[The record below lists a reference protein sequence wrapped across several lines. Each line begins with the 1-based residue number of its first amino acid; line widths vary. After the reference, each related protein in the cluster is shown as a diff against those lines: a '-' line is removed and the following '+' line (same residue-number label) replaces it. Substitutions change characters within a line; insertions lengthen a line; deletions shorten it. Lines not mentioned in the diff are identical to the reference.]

1 MAEEKDVIEQK
12 FGIII
17 SRTIDKKSKK
27 LMHVEMKTKS
37 EGIPL
42 EDVVIILEGWIN
54 RVKQE
59 LQKPFQFDKM
69 QFVARRKNNGNEA

>member
-1 MAEEKDVIEQK
+1 MVEEKDIIEQK

-27 LMHVEMKTKS
+27 MHVEMKTKS

-42 EDVVIILEGWIN
+42 GDVVIILEGWLN

-69 QFVARRKNNGNEA
+69 QFMANDKEEK